1 MRDRRSPG
9 TVLRTRMPLSED
21 GSLIRTFLTTEDQG
35 GMKATDVDK
44 SDFIAAGQRVQD
56 RYAAEKGDD
65 FKKLLAAIRAAAE

>member
-1 MRDRRSPG
+1 M
-9 TVLRTRMPLSED
+9 
-21 GSLIRTFLTTEDQG
+21 IRTFLTTEDQG